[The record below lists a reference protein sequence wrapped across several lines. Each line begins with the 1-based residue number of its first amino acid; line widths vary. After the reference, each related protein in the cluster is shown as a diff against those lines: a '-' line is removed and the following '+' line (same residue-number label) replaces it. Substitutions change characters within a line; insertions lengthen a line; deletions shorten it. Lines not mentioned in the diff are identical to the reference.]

1 MHELNRCSGR
11 RACHAEA
18 LAKAGRLRWA
28 VARKPFRV
36 PPSTWPP
43 YYSRFAFPLLVFSI
57 VSTYPLAL
65 NIISDCW
72 ILFTV
77 IWLIAAFWTKRSVYK
92 ESRWQRLGYVIPI
105 LVGGYLVF
113 KGQRLSD
120 PLNLRVIP
128 HVDAL
133 AWIGVVLCSA
143 GLAFCVWARFTLGR
157 NWSGV
162 VTFKGGHE
170 LITRGPYA
178 LVRHPIY
185 TGLLTMFVAT
195 VIVLGHVAGIIALP
209 LVFAS
214 IWIKLLH
221 EEKLMLEKFPD
232 QYAAYQCRVKRL
244 IPFIL

>member
-1 MHELNRCSGR
+1 MFS
-11 RACHAEA
+11 
-18 LAKAGRLRWA
+18 
-28 VARKPFRV
+28 
-36 PPSTWPP
+36 SQT
-43 YYSRFAFPLLVFSI
+43 LV
-57 VSTYPLAL
+57 YRLAL

-72 ILFTV
+72 ILFAVTW
-77 IWLIAAFWTKRSVYK
+77 IIAAPWTKRSIYK

-120 PLNLRVIP
+120 PLNLRIIP
-128 HVDAL
+128 HIATL
-133 AWIGVVLCSA
+133 AWIGAALCTA
-143 GLAFCVWARFTLGR
+143 GLAFCIWARFTLGQ

-195 VIVLGHVAGIIALP
+195 VIVLGHVAGIIAMP
-209 LVFAS
+209 LVFVG
-214 IWIKLLH
+214 IWIKLRY
-221 EEKLMLEKFPD
+221 EEKLMLQKFSD
-232 QYAAYQCRVKRL
+232 QYAAYQRRVKRL
-244 IPFIL
+244 IPLIL